1 MRLFYFL
8 GNRTERRHLPPEDM
22 RMFPPTDSH
31 IFLLVA
37 AQPYHVTVPDDSVIV
52 GNDVVI
58 RCNIPSFV
66 SDFLSVTAWVTS
78 EGSEFQSRTQSGIN
92 YLYSILSRPT
102 VGIDFHPPSF
112 C

>member
-1 MRLFYFL
+1 MSHSIVVSRRKQLRLFYFL
-8 GNRTERRHLPPEDM
+8 GKRGLGED
-22 RMFPPTDSH
+22 TCHHQSGSH

-66 SDFLSVTAWVTS
+66 TDFLSVTAWVTS
-78 EGSEFQSRTQSGIN
+78 EGSEFQSSTQSGTN
-92 YLYSILSRPT
+92 
-102 VGIDFHPPSF
+102 
-112 C
+112 